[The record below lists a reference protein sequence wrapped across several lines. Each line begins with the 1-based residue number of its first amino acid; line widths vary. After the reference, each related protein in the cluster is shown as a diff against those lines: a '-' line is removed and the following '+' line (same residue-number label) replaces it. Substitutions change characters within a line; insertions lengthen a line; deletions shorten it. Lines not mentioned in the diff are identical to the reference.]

1 MVELFE
7 QATLKD
13 IVVHNHISNENVD
26 IWSNNG
32 AISEERREAIRN
44 MYRKGS
50 AEFLSLHS
58 VQSDDSTIFV
68 DKMLFAIVVGQK

>member
-1 MVELFE
+1 MIQLYE
-7 QATLKD
+7 QANLKN
-13 IVVHNHISNENVD
+13 IVVHDHISDENVD

-44 MYRKGS
+44 MYRNGS
-50 AEFLSLHS
+50 TDFLSLHS
-58 VQSDDSTIFV
+58 VQSDDSKVFV